1 MKTQR
6 NALSKICIL
15 IRIFY
20 AIPLRHPE
28 LDSGSVPSFNANIY
42 RCRNKFG
49 MTGLQH
55 IVVLLANQYKAM
67 EGDLATCRFDCKS
80 AILKKIHG
88 GIFLGKH
95 GRDWSHAVG
104 GHWTERPQGSEGSG
118 WSESGMAES
127 P

>member
-1 MKTQR
+1 M
-6 NALSKICIL
+6 

-20 AIPLRHPE
+20 VIPLRHPE
-28 LDSGSVPSFNANIY
+28 FGSGSVPTFNANIY
-42 RCRNKFG
+42 RCRNQFG

>member
-1 MKTQR
+1 MPNPVRHDRFAMLMTHF
-6 NALSKICIL
+6 
-15 IRIFY
+15 FY
-20 AIPLRHPE
+20 AIPLRHHT
-28 LDSGSVPSFNANIY
+28 SANIH
-42 RCRNKFG
+42 RCRNQFG

-80 AILKKIHG
+80 AILKKSMEG
-88 GIFLGKH
+88 FFLGKH